1 MVRFCRD
8 SLALA
13 SVVGFVW
20 MVCQA
25 TQIWA

>member
-1 MVRFCRD
+1 MFRFARE

-13 SVVGFVW
+13 SVAGFVW

-25 TQIWA
+25 VQFAG